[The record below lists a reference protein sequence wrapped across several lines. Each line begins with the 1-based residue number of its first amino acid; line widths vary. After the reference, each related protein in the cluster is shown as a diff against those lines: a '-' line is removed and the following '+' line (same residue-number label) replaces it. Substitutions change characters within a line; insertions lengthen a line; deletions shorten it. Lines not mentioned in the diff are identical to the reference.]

1 MISYNWR
8 LNIATMLF
16 FTFVQ
21 VVVPL
26 IPRYAVSI
34 GMQPFIIGVATSSVS
49 ISAILSR
56 PIGGI
61 LSDRGSR
68 RNLMVAGVALVS
80 TSYVLLSLSRDVS
93 TIVASRILEGVAVA
107 LFVPS
112 SIASAIDYAPEGRV
126 GEALGWRSLTI
137 GVGFSL
143 GPALGGFMSEVFGYN
158 DTFMLAAVLVLI
170 TIPLVASCKEKVRI
184 HNTKTT
190 RMYLIE
196 LRRPHFILALTS
208 LIIYSLAWT
217 GLLTFLSA
225 YLKIQGFGDI
235 EIGLFMAIQAAVSL
249 VFRVFAGRFSDV
261 KPYLATTIG
270 LFVISASFSAI
281 YFFEEPPLL
290 YIASLVYGLGVGIYV
305 PASQTLALAKASAE
319 SRGLLSSIY
328 TMGLDLGNLSG
339 PTFFGFLI
347 ESFKSF
353 NIVFLVAPF
362 LPFMSALTLLL
373 HAIKNELR

>member
-34 GMQPFIIGVATSSVS
+34 GMQPFIIGIATSSVS
-49 ISAILSR
+49 ISALVSR

-68 RNLMVAGVALVS
+68 RNLMIAGVALVS
-80 TSYVLLSLSRDVS
+80 LSYLVLSFSRDVS
-93 TIVASRILEGVAVA
+93 TIIASRILEGVAIA

-126 GEALGWRSLTI
+126 GETLGWRSLTI

-158 DTFMLAAVLVLI
+158 DTFMLAAMLVLVTVPLI
-170 TIPLVASCKEKVRI
+170 VSCKEKVHAQRS
-184 HNTKTT
+184 TTT
-190 RMYLIE
+190 RRYLIE
-196 LRRPHFILALTS
+196 LRSPHFVLALTS
-208 LIIYSLAWT
+208 LIVYSLAWT
-217 GLLTFLSA
+217 GLFTFLSA
-225 YLKIQGFGDI
+225 YLKVQGFGDL
-235 EIGLFMAIQAAVSL
+235 EIGLFMTIQAAVSL

-261 KPYLATTIG
+261 KPYLATTVG
-270 LFVISASFSAI
+270 LFTISISFFVI
-281 YFFEEPPLL
+281 YLFESPPLL
-290 YIASLVYGLGVGIYV
+290 YVASLVYGLGVGIYV

-319 SRGLLSSIY
+319 SRGFLSSVY

-339 PTFFGFLI
+339 PTFFGILI
-347 ESFKSF
+347 ENF
-353 NIVFLVAPF
+353 NSYQVVFLVAPF
-362 LPFMSALTLLL
+362 LPLMSALTLLL
-373 HAIKNELR
+373 YAVKNEM